1 MPHAVL
7 LELAYIS
14 KVVLLVYVLVRVRRN
29 VHPGLKHLT
38 ADQEVTFL
46 PLATGFT
53 FFIGERRKLAHEN
66 M

>member
-7 LELAYIS
+7 LELAYNS

-29 VHPGLKHLT
+29 VLPGLKLSLQT
-38 ADQEVTFL
+38 KQGPF
-46 PLATGFT
+46 PLVTGFT
-53 FFIGERRKLAHEN
+53 FFIGERRKLAHEH